1 MDQTRAVGT
10 ALVGLVAATIGAA
23 AGLIASYITARQQK
37 QLDIHRLT
45 AELAAE
51 REREVRLAVGE
62 FAAVLSRAIQV
73 ISWFTWQAAHR
84 VAVVS
89 PAWMDAYDSE
99 MRNQLPLVMAALS
112 RVAALSPPAFQG
124 FNPLVVEMFD
134 IDASVGRAGS
144 AIIDEPEAARARI
157 AEFDDTTDR
166 LFERFQ
172 NALATW
178 AG

>member
-1 MDQTRAVGT
+1 VGT
-10 ALVGLVAATIGAA
+10 AIVGLIAATIGAA

-37 QLDIHRLT
+37 QLEVHRIT
-45 AELAAE
+45 AELATE

-84 VAVVS
+84 ETVVS
-89 PAWMDAYDSE
+89 SAWVDAYDSE
-99 MRNQLPLVMAALS
+99 MREHLPLVMAALS
-112 RVAALSPPAFQG
+112 RVAALSPAAFQS

-144 AIIDEPEAARARI
+144 AIDEAPDVARAGI
-157 AEFDDTTDR
+157 AVFDQTTDD
-166 LFERFQ
+166 LFARFQ
-172 NALATW
+172 NALAAW

>member
-1 MDQTRAVGT
+1 M
-10 ALVGLVAATIGAA
+10 GLVAATIGAA
-23 AGLIASYITARQQK
+23 AGLGASYITARQQK
-37 QLDIHRLT
+37 QLEVHRAT
-45 AELAAE
+45 AERAAE

-84 VAVVS
+84 VTVVS
-89 PAWMDAYDSE
+89 PAWVDAYDSE
-99 MRNQLPLVMAALS
+99 MREQLPLVMAALS
-112 RVAALSPPAFQG
+112 RVAALSPAAFQT

-144 AIIDEPEAARARI
+144 AIDEAPDVARAGI
-157 AEFDDTTDR
+157 AEFDHTTDA

-172 NALATW
+172 DALASW
-178 AG
+178 AGDDPGPAN